1 MNMLFVFGIGVLM
14 DGMTEW
20 RWKMNNRMRSGDM
33 NKHNE
38 AAFTVPK
45 GGRFSERGDGIHN
58 CLPYMLL
65 CVARWMG
72 LDNDG
77 GGV

>member
-1 MNMLFVFGIGVLM
+1 
-14 DGMTEW
+14 
-20 RWKMNNRMRSGDM
+20 MNNGMRSGDV

-38 AAFTVPK
+38 AVFTVPK
-45 GGRFSERGDGIHN
+45 GGRFSGRGDGIHN

-65 CVARWMG
+65 CVVRWME